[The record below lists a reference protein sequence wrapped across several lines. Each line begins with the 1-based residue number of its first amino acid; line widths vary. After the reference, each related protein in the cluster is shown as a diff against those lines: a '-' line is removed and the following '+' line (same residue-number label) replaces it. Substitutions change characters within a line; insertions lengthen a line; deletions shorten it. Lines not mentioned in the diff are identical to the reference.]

1 MRTSHLA
8 LGLSFFIAP
17 VAASQQVRPSG
28 VSMPRATTQVVA
40 ATAAIPV
47 GFMFGVAVGYAA
59 LDGKDTNPIPMML
72 GVATGVTFGPALAV
86 RMVGTGGAPHGRT
99 ADAVAGTLVGWAAT
113 LVVTPLVSKI
123 PLPKSHAE
131 ALQPLAYVAAF
142 ALPAV
147 GATLAYDRS
156 RR

>member
-1 MRTSHLA
+1 MRLSHVA
-8 LGLSFFIAP
+8 IGLSLL
-17 VAASQQVRPSG
+17 AARASVSQQARPSG
-28 VSMPRATTQVVA
+28 VSVPRATTQVVA
-40 ATAAIPV
+40 GTAAIPV
-47 GFMFGVAVGYAA
+47 GFLFGVAVGYSA
-59 LDGKDTNPIPMML
+59 LDSKETNPIPMML

-99 ADAVAGTLVGWAAT
+99 ADAVAGTLAGWAAT
-113 LVVTPLVSKI
+113 LVVMPLVSKI

-131 ALQPLAYVAAF
+131 ALSSVAFLAAF